1 MKQNQEMD
9 LFDMKSFFLYY
20 KTILK
25 TLKENLTSVKLFSR
39 VSKPFETSQNNNW
52 KGLRKE
58 TVS

>member
-1 MKQNQEMD
+1 MKENQEMD

-39 VSKPFETSQNNNW
+39 VSKPFETCHNN
-52 KGLRKE
+52 E
-58 TVS
+58 

>member
-1 MKQNQEMD
+1 MKENQEIIF
-9 LFDMKSFFLYY
+9 FDMESSFLYY
-20 KTILK
+20 KTTLK
-25 TLKENLTSVKLFSR
+25 KLKENLTSVKLFSR